1 MALTLLILQPDRPNG
16 STFLHCLNI
25 ICQLLRI
32 SLPQNTCW
40 IPSRNG
46 IHWDI
51 SCYHR
56 ARTDNAIVANC
67 HAREYN
73 STKTNVHVVT
83 HRRLSALGWTVRK
96 YGSLGAK
103 DRIVAN
109 ANQVGIDRVKH
120 ANESHVTTDVGS
132 FLAPTLCSAFK
143 ELEVNLVSVSV
154 QIASRMRQ
162 CGNLAWQS
170 TLQRWFEESQ
180 GLANLFS

>member
-1 MALTLLILQPDRPNG
+1 MALTLLILQPDHPNG
-16 STFLHCLNI
+16 STFLHRLNI
-25 ICQLLRI
+25 ICQLVRI
-32 SLPQNTCW
+32 ALVQNTCW

-51 SCYHR
+51 FGYHR

-73 STKTNVHVVT
+73 GTKTNVHVVT

-109 ANQVGIDRVKH
+109 ANQVRIDRVKH
-120 ANESHVTTDVGS
+120 ADKSRVTTDVGS

-143 ELEVNLVSVSV
+143 ELEVNLVSVTIQV
-154 QIASRMRQ
+154 ASRMRR
-162 CGNLAWQS
+162 CGWLTFQS
-170 TLQRWFEESQ
+170 ASQRFFEE
-180 GLANLFS
+180 F